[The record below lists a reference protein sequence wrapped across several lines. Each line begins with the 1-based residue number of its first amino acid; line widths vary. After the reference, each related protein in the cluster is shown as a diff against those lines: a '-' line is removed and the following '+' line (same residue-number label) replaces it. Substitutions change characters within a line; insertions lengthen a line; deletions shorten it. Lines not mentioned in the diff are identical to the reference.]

1 MVYTPLT
8 IEAITKGAY
17 TTPEND
23 PTGISGIPA
32 INADATIY
40 DLSGRRVEKATKG
53 VYIVN
58 GKKVIF

>member
-1 MVYTPLT
+1 MQAVRLRF
-8 IEAITKGAY
+8 E
-17 TTPEND
+17 
-23 PTGISGIPA
+23 
-32 INADATIY
+32 NADGTTGVIELPTTALPAAVY